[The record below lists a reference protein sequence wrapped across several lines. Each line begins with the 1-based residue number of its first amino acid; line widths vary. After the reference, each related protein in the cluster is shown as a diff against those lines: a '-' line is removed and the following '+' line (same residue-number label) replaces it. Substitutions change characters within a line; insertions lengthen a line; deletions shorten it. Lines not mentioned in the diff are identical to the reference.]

1 MNDFL
6 TILFVGMMIGAI
18 LSLRRMWIDNRQ
30 RKEEQRRRQYQKH
43 IQEIVETF
51 DDGRMKRVSD
61 IKAYFKRKKVQYK
74 EMSDE
79 QE

>member
-6 TILFVGMMIGAI
+6 LILFVGMMIGAI

-43 IQEIVETF
+43 IQEIVESF
-51 DDGRMKRVSD
+51 DDGRMKRVSA
-61 IKAYFKRKKVQYK
+61 IKAYFERKKVQYK
-74 EMSDE
+74 GLKVE
-79 QE
+79 QD